1 MGLHRMTIG
10 QASNKKGSRVGEDS
24 LIVGESGVGKTSVLR
39 AIAGLWRSCR
49 SRIAA
54 TQFEFKY
61 WPELLTSAPAP
72 RRAGPVMKS
81 QTRRTS
87 MRTSEAFV
95 LGAIMGAAV
104 VWLWG
109 RQMEEYVAEKTRGV
123 RTKAAEG
130 VRTVEEAT
138 GKVLD
143 RGGEALRRA
152 DEFLQDTKGQVSEAL
167 RAGQEAIRP
176 APPGRKA

>member
-1 MGLHRMTIG
+1 
-10 QASNKKGSRVGEDS
+10 
-24 LIVGESGVGKTSVLR
+24 
-39 AIAGLWRSCR
+39 
-49 SRIAA
+49 
-54 TQFEFKY
+54 
-61 WPELLTSAPAP
+61 
-72 RRAGPVMKS
+72 
-81 QTRRTS
+81 
-87 MRTSEAFV
+87 MRTSKAFV

-109 RQMEEYVAEKTRGV
+109 RQMEEYVQEKTRGV

-130 VRTVEEAT
+130 VRAVEETT

-176 APPGRKA
+176 APAARKA